1 MSTTASRK
9 TQEARQQ
16 QSFELG
22 DLDHMIGYQLRR
34 AQTTLFHNFSKR
46 IGHRN
51 ITPGQFGL
59 LIKIKNNPG
68 VSQTG
73 LARAEGIE
81 RSTLGE
87 IIDRFEKRE
96 LVERRRH
103 AEDRRAYELTRPAH
117 WAWRTPWPKTYA
129 FCVATAL
136 PSAGLRSC
144 ATWPKL
150 MSARKGS
157 AAMSCESGWLRARL

>member
-103 AEDRRAYELTRPAH
+103 AEDRRAYALHLTPAGQTFLDQV
-117 WAWRTPWPKTYA
+117 TPEVFA
-129 FCVATAL
+129 NDLEVAHRLTDEERQQL
-136 PSAGLRSC
+136 LCLLR
-144 ATWPKL
+144 KL
-150 MSARKGS
+150 TV
-157 AAMSCESGWLRARL
+157 